1 MAGDLPTLAAVG
13 PAGGIPLFRPETEPE
28 ETAAPAAEK
37 RRGRGPGR
45 PRTLRPEAPKKAP
58 PASACPEDAGA
69 ASTAVQRCF
78 DYVADVLEG
87 KITACEKVKAACR
100 RFLEDLRKAE
110 DPDYPWT
117 FDETK
122 ARRPVDFMEKFLVPT
137 KGDYDKMELM
147 GWQCFIECNL
157 YGWVDKRTGLRRFRE
172 GLVLVGTGNGKSTMM
187 AGNSTFMA
195 CKDGERGADIYLMA
209 NSKEQAGIVGEE
221 CKGQIKASPALAPR
235 FRTLRDGV
243 YYDKMN
249 ASIRTRSSDSK
260 RLDGLNPHGAIFD
273 EIHEYRDFR
282 LLNIIKRKT
291 VKRKQPLA
299 IYITTMGT
307 VIDGPLAYYYD
318 LFTDAMAGKLVP
330 EVGDRMFAFI
340 AELDPEDDIEDTD
353 NWIKAN
359 PGLGVTLHLD
369 ELKKQWERCKAIP
382 SERADFI
389 CKQLNIMVNADDMAF
404 VQPEVIRRNKDTVDE
419 ESLLGRRCFG
429 GFDLSNREDFTAAA
443 LEFPLDDGRIFVK
456 LHSWVPQR
464 KVDLDQ
470 EKIDYYGLQLR
481 GYLTI
486 VPGEY
491 VQQEDVHAWFVEQ
504 SKKYEIVTIGYDPA
518 NATRLRQML
527 ETGGKD
533 FPAFDCQVVRQGPIT
548 LNDPMKDIKELLL
561 AGQVVSNGDPMLAWY
576 TDNVRISGERRHLD
590 KENWMPTKRNKFRKI
605 DGFMA
610 WLDAHC
616 IKMQKQPAGSEYIP
630 PAIRVVELGRRRR

>member
-1 MAGDLPTLAAVG
+1 MGSGRGNTRAKDKTAENA
-13 PAGGIPLFRPETEPE
+13 PETPQKEG
-28 ETAAPAAEK
+28 AAE
-37 RRGRGPGR
+37 
-45 PRTLRPEAPKKAP
+45 
-58 PASACPEDAGA
+58 
-69 ASTAVQRCF
+69 STAVARCF
-78 DYVADVLEG
+78 QYADDVLAG
-87 KITACEKVKAACR
+87 RIGACAKVRRACE
-100 RFLEDLRKAE
+100 RFREDLEKSE
-110 DPDYPWT
+110 TDPDYPWV
-117 FDETK
+117 FDRHK
-122 ARRPVDFMEKFLVPT
+122 AGRPTDFIERFLVPT
-137 KGDYDKMELM
+137 KGDYDRMVLM
-147 GWQCFIECNL
+147 GWQCFIESNL
-157 YGWVDKRTGLRRFRE
+157 FGWVDKKTGLRRFRE
-172 GLVLVGTGNGKSTMM
+172 GLIVVGTGNGKSTMM
-187 AGNSTFMA
+187 AGNATYMA
-195 CKDGERGADIYLMA
+195 CKDGERGADVYLMA
-209 NSKEQAGIVGEE
+209 NSKEQAGIVGDE
-221 CKGQIKASPALAPR
+221 CKAQIDASPSLAPR

-249 ASIRTRSSDSK
+249 ATIKTRSSDSSK
-260 RLDGLNPHGAIFD
+260 LDGLNPHGAIFD

-282 LLNIIKRKT
+282 LLNILKRKT
-291 VKRKQPLA
+291 VKRRQPLA
-299 IYITTMGT
+299 IYITTMGK

-318 LFTDAMAGKLVP
+318 LFTDAMYGKLLP
-330 EVGDRMFAFI
+330 EVGDRMFAYI
-340 AELDPEDDIEDTD
+340 AELDATDDVDDPE

-359 PGLGVTLHLD
+359 PGIGVTLDL
-369 ELKKQWERCKAIP
+369 ETLKQSWERCKAIP

-404 VQPEVIRRNKDTVDE
+404 VQPEVLKRNRGEIDE
-419 ESLLGRRCFG
+419 ESLLGRRCYG

-464 KVDLDQ
+464 KVDLDH

-504 SKKYEIVTIGYDPA
+504 SAKYEIVTIGYDPA

-533 FPAFDCQVVRQGPIT
+533 YPAFDCQVVRQGPIT

-561 AGQVVSNGDPMLAWY
+561 AGQVVSNQDPMLTWY

-590 KENWMPTKRNKFRKI
+590 KENWMPMKRNKFRKI

-616 IKMQKQPAGSEYIP
+616 IKMQKQPAGEFIP
-630 PAIRVVELGRRRR
+630 PAVRVVDLPTRRRR